1 VVADAGLWAS
11 GVSREYRKLLM
22 AGAPE
27 KTSESVAKDGSLIAN
42 VLRKGISVEAAERER
57 EKDGEISLGKMLRC
71 RIRYFTDGAVI
82 GSRAFVNEA
91 FAQSRERF
99 GAKRKDGAR
108 RLKGAAGV
116 ASASLW
122 SLRDLRKGVV

>member
-1 VVADAGLWAS
+1 
-11 GVSREYRKLLM
+11 
-22 AGAPE
+22 
-27 KTSESVAKDGSLIAN
+27 
-42 VLRKGISVEAAERER
+42 
-57 EKDGEISLGKMLRC
+57 
-71 RIRYFTDGAVI
+71 
-82 GSRAFVNEA
+82 

-108 RLKGAAGV
+108 KLKGAAGV